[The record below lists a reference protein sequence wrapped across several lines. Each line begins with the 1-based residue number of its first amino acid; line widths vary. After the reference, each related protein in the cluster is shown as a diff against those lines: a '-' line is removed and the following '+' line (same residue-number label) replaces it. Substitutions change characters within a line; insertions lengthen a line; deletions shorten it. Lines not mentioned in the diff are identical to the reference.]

1 MVCILPTPGGTAELN
16 KPKML
21 GNHHG
26 NPDNIIGL
34 VIKRKY
40 LIKKMLNGRKKNAN
54 SQNIFNREFIVNPST
69 KHFFRKE
76 FNITCL

>member
-40 LIKKMLNGRKKNAN
+40 LTKKNVKWT
-54 SQNIFNREFIVNPST
+54 E
-69 KHFFRKE
+69 KK
-76 FNITCL
+76 C